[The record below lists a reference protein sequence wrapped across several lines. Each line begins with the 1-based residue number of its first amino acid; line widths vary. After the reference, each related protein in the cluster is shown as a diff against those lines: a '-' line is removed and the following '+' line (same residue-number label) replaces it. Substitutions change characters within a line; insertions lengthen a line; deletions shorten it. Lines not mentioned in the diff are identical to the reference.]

1 MATQEPSES
10 STPSGPK
17 PVRIAAREKRIEKR
31 KIEMENAGNPDKA
44 SAAGGDKGVKLGHG
58 KQQIVDSL
66 NALDALK
73 YDTINDVT
81 DIRVQTDDRE
91 SRRRIVEEAKRDQR
105 LNGLRAEAI
114 SSTSKTEE
122 LTNYWNELDE
132 IHMPQALQAEIDK
145 QRNSCNEII
154 ASKDRLIRQFQQE
167 LKIKDEEYVKMLKS
181 QAEDIEILIKR
192 MRTQF
197 YQLRTQYENQLDN
210 VEQQFLKERDE
221 MIASNQDVIE
231 SLFDQRR
238 DMELK
243 YMEKKQKQSQDYMDE
258 ISKMLIKD
266 SEEYHKL
273 KITLEKDIQTLEQ
286 QLQEMRATYQ
296 LNKEKLNYNYRVL
309 HEQDMEN
316 RNTLKE
322 QKRKLSRLEEQ
333 VSNSKNKYKQSNAL
347 YQQRNAELTDEYRKA
362 TKHYKDLQRKFKHF
376 EFADNSKYEQVFNMH
391 VNETQELVDKVL
403 LADKIITEQQ
413 LGWRWLAPPA
423 HLMPKP
429 AATIATKTTV
439 AALESKVEP
448 AFTGQI
454 AKSVGGG
461 RVKTERVRR
470 MLEMLCK
477 EAGFLVPTKVKEKLA
492 RMNEDD
498 QQREVLQSDA
508 ILKALN
514 VEDKAGVEALLKYFF
529 ESDIDEDDFEDELE
543 ALGDLGIKVQPHQ
556 VVEVIHK
563 YYTAKQ
569 KMQRMEVD
577 THAAARKD
585 EGNDKEGL
593 TLQQRVD
600 NGSREFWQTLSGV
613 VPDHT
618 VRMWGQLESALQEYN
633 DILEGRAECIGEVQS
648 LRQQNQ
654 ELKKLLN
661 QYLHAEVNSQLRV
674 PPTQTIRLEEGSL

>member
-1 MATQEPSES
+1 
-10 STPSGPK
+10 
-17 PVRIAAREKRIEKR
+17 
-31 KIEMENAGNPDKA
+31 MENAGNPDKA
-44 SAAGGDKGVKLGHG
+44 SAGGGDKGVKLGHG

-66 NALDALK
+66 DALDVLK
-73 YDTINDVT
+73 YDTINEVT
-81 DIRVQTDDRE
+81 QIRVQTDNRE
-91 SRRRIVEEAKRDQR
+91 NRRRIIEEQKRDQR

-114 SSTSKTEE
+114 SSTAKTEE
-122 LTNYWNELDE
+122 LSNYWNELDD

-145 QRNSCNEII
+145 QKNACHEIT
-154 ASKDRLIRQFQQE
+154 ASKDRLIKQFQLE

-181 QAEDIEILIKR
+181 QAEDIELLIKR
-192 MRTQF
+192 MRQQF
-197 YQLRTQYENQLDN
+197 YQLRQEYELQLEN
-210 VEQQFLKERDE
+210 VEQQFLNERQE
-221 MIASNQDVIE
+221 MIASNQQAIE
-231 SLFDQRR
+231 DLFDQRKG
-238 DMELK
+238 MELK

-296 LNKEKLNYNYRVL
+296 LNKEKLDYNYRVL
-309 HEQDMEN
+309 SEKDMEN
-316 RNTLKE
+316 RATLQQ
-322 QKRKLSRLEEQ
+322 QKRKLTRLEEQ
-333 VSNSKNKYKQSNAL
+333 VSNLKNKYKQSNAL
-347 YQQRNAELTDEYRKA
+347 YQQRNAELTSEYRKA

-429 AATIATKTTV
+429 AAAMTIKTTV
-439 AALESKVEP
+439 ATLESKVEP
-448 AFTGQI
+448 SYSGQV

-477 EAGFLVPTKVKEKLA
+477 EAGFLVPTEVTQQLK
-492 RMNEDD
+492 RMKNEDD
-498 QQREVLQSDA
+498 AQKEILQSDA

-514 VEDKAGVEALLKYFF
+514 VDDKAGVETLLKYFF
-529 ESDIDEDDFEDELE
+529 DEDIDEDDFEDELE
-543 ALGDLGIKVQPHQ
+543 ALGDLGIKVKPHQ

-563 YYTAKQ
+563 FHVAK
-569 KMQRMEVD
+569 KNMQRMEVD
-577 THAAARKD
+577 AHATASKE
-585 EGNDKEGL
+585 EGRGEDGL

-600 NGSREFWQTLSGV
+600 NGSREFWKTLSGV

-618 VRMWGQLESALQEYN
+618 VRMWGQLETALQEYN
-633 DILEGRAECIGEVQS
+633 TILEGRAECIGEVQS
-648 LRQQNQ
+648 LRNQNQ

-674 PPTQTIRLEEGSL
+674 PPTQTIRLEEGKL

>member
-1 MATQEPSES
+1 
-10 STPSGPK
+10 
-17 PVRIAAREKRIEKR
+17 
-31 KIEMENAGNPDKA
+31 
-44 SAAGGDKGVKLGHG
+44 
-58 KQQIVDSL
+58 
-66 NALDALK
+66 
-73 YDTINDVT
+73 
-81 DIRVQTDDRE
+81 
-91 SRRRIVEEAKRDQR
+91 
-105 LNGLRAEAI
+105 
-114 SSTSKTEE
+114 
-122 LTNYWNELDE
+122 
-132 IHMPQALQAEIDK
+132 
-145 QRNSCNEII
+145 
-154 ASKDRLIRQFQQE
+154 
-167 LKIKDEEYVKMLKS
+167 
-181 QAEDIEILIKR
+181 
-192 MRTQF
+192 
-197 YQLRTQYENQLDN
+197 
-210 VEQQFLKERDE
+210 

-322 QKRKLSRLEEQ
+322 QKRKLNRLEEQ

-429 AATIATKTTV
+429 AATMATKTTV
-439 AALESKVEP
+439 ATLESKVEP
-448 AFTGQI
+448 AFTGQV